1 MRLKESAKVS
11 LLLQLGDKGLSFLS
25 PLLIL
30 YVFQNENMYVS
41 LEYILSLSLLVLAFS
56 DMGVK
61 SYITFS
67 GFRLENKNLQNDVIG
82 SIYLISLVGLV
93 LIILSYLA
101 SSFLCLIDRMATFVL
116 IQTVSLTLLTIY
128 AKTFI
133 VRGFP
138 AFHNL
143 ISLIVRTVTV
153 GILGIIY
160 LSNVDLKLE
169 YFFISNIILVLFAL
183 YFSLRKSRS
192 GNVSLGKAL
201 LFIRKSIIYSW
212 PLLLS
217 TLFSLVVMNFAKI
230 YSFSSLEK
238 NVTSGFFFWS
248 RIIVIIQLMHLAIT
262 PILMERIYKGDAA
275 TVIRGGVMRIYSMA
289 ITLGCLGVLFL
300 YQLITSTDIM
310 SAPPFGFI
318 DFSILL
324 FYTVTWCFSAFF
336 EAFYSSENR
345 NRVILIYSSI
355 TVAIYGILMIILR
368 PNTVRGI
375 LVIMLVVG
383 IVQNILL
390 IATVSGNNRGVK
402 KVKKDK
408 AFN

>member
-1 MRLKESAKVS
+1 MRLKESANVS

-30 YVFQNENMYVS
+30 YMFQNENMYVS

-56 DMGVK
+56 DMGIK

-67 GFRLENKNLQNDVIG
+67 GFKLENKNLQNDVIG
-82 SIYLISLVGLV
+82 SIYLISVVGLV

-101 SSFLCLIDRMATFVL
+101 SSFLCLIDRMATLVL
-116 IQTVSLTLLTIY
+116 IQTISLTLLSIY
-128 AKTFI
+128 AQTFI

-143 ISLIVRTVTV
+143 IGLIVKTVTV

-160 LSNVDLKLE
+160 LYNVELKLE
-169 YFFISNIILVLFAL
+169 YFFISNIVLVLFAL
-183 YFSLRKSRS
+183 YFSFRKSRS

-201 LFIRKSIIYSW
+201 FFIRKSIIYSW

-217 TLFSLVVMNFAKI
+217 TLFSLFVMNFAKI
-230 YSFSSLEK
+230 YSFSSLET
-238 NVTSGFFFWS
+238 NVTTGFFFWS
-248 RIIVIIQLMHLAIT
+248 RLIFIIQLVHLAIT
-262 PILMERIYKGDAA
+262 PILMERIYKGDSA

-289 ITLGCLGVLFL
+289 ITLGCFGVLVL
-300 YQLITSTDIM
+300 YILFTSTDVIA
-310 SAPPFGFI
+310 APPFGFI

-324 FYTVTWCFSAFF
+324 LYAITWCFSAFF

-345 NRVILIYSSI
+345 NKVILLYSSI
-355 TVAIYGILMIILR
+355 SVAIYGISMIMLR
-368 PNTVRGI
+368 PTSVRGI
-375 LVIMLVVG
+375 LVIMLVAG
-383 IVQNILL
+383 IVYNILL
-390 IATVSGNNRGVK
+390 IITASGNNTSVK
-402 KVKKDK
+402 
-408 AFN
+408 